1 MSVGGNSMKPSSLML
16 AAACIAILPVTIN
29 AQDGPS
35 PYSANEV
42 MKGCR
47 AFIAKTKWERE
58 ASDAFFD
65 AFIRGICVGTVS
77 TLAVAAASLER
88 AAGVCM
94 PERRRLLSKFVSSP
108 PTLMLGLTAYT
119 KIFASSLWKR
129 LKTLGRASGRD
140 LPRVL

>member
-1 MSVGGNSMKPSSLML
+1 MKPSSLML

-42 MKGCR
+42 MKGS
-47 AFIAKTKWERE
+47 ALLSQKPNERE

-88 AAGVCM
+88 AAGVCL
-94 PERRRLLSKFVSSP
+94 PEGQTTVAQQVRIVAAYIDARPNRLHEDF
-108 PTLMLGLTAYT
+108 
-119 KIFASSLWKR
+119 
-129 LKTLGRASGRD
+129 
-140 LPRVL
+140 RVLALEALKDAWPCKR

>member
-1 MSVGGNSMKPSSLML
+1 MKPSSLML

-29 AQDGPS
+29 AQDEPS

-88 AAGVCM
+88 AAGAACQKD
-94 PERRRLLSKFVSSP
+94 RRRLLSKFVSSP